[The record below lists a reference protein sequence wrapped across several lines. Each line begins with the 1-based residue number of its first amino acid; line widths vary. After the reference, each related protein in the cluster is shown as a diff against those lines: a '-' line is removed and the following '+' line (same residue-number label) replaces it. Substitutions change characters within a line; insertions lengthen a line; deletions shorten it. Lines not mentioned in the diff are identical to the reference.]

1 MLDRYIDPDPENPFD
16 LYIEAVVEDRFEASQ
31 AQCYYDEEK
40 FREFL
45 EEKYDSE
52 FEKITNNGENEEK
65 WDEFI
70 NEKMESEDFRSNEF
84 FDHFMNDYEEWLRK
98 WS

>member
-16 LYIEAVVEDRFEASQ
+16 LYIENVIEDRFNASE
-31 AQCYYDEEK
+31 AQCYYD
-40 FREFL
+40 
-45 EEKYDSE
+45 
-52 FEKITNNGENEEK
+52 EEK